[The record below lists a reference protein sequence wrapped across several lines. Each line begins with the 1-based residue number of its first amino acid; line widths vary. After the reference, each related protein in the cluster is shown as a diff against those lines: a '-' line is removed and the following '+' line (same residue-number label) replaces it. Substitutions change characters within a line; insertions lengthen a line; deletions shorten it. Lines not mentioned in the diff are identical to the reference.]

1 MMGRA
6 GAFLLVLAALPV
18 AGASDAA
25 LPSQPSPRERVA
37 KVACYPP
44 AKGGYGVRRAFRCS
58 RIEKM
63 KLVRKGVWWVQLRR
77 PPVYCYEVHLDR
89 SSGDSRDVPGVGS
102 VDEVRCPASA
112 YAYEGKPDLR
122 VTMRGFTTESR
133 HRKYG
138 FVSLTAV
145 GPRRTRVVVEA
156 NGDVAWL
163 SFAACGKASSR
174 RDHKLS
180 EFYSF
185 RSTTFVRLSLQD
197 LTATRHSAY
206 FDAGGA
212 HGGVPIGCAD
222 LVPSR

>member
-1 MMGRA
+1 MIGRA
-6 GAFLLVLAALPV
+6 AAFLLVLAALPIS
-18 AGASDAA
+18 GPSDAA

-44 AKGGYGVRRAFRCS
+44 APGYGVRRAFRCS

-77 PPVYCYEVHLDR
+77 PPVYCYEVHLGG
-89 SSGDSRDVPGVGS
+89 SGGDGRNDVPGVGY

-112 YAYEGKPDLR
+112 YADEGKPDLR
-122 VTMRGFTTESR
+122 AAIHGFTTESR

-163 SFAACGKASSR
+163 SFAACGELPSR
-174 RDHKLS
+174 RSHTLS
-180 EFYSF
+180 QFYSF
-185 RSTTFVRLSLQD
+185 RSTTLVRLSLRE
-197 LTATRHSAY
+197 LTATPHSVI

-222 LVPSR
+222 LVPSG

>member
-1 MMGRA
+1 MIGRA
-6 GAFLLVLAALPV
+6 AAFLLVLAALPIS
-18 AGASDAA
+18 GSSDAA

-44 AKGGYGVRRAFRCS
+44 APGYGVRRAFRCS

-63 KLVRKGVWWVQLRR
+63 KLVRTGVWWVQLRR
-77 PPVYCYEVHLDR
+77 PPVYCYEVSLGRED
-89 SSGDSRDVPGVGS
+89 DPYVPGVGY

-122 VTMRGFTTESR
+122 AAIHGFTTESR

-145 GPRRTRVVVEA
+145 GSSRTRVVVEA
-156 NGDVAWL
+156 DGDVAWL
-163 SFAACGKASSR
+163 SFAACGELASR
-174 RDHKLS
+174 RSHTLS
-180 EFYSF
+180 QFYSF
-185 RSTTFVRLSLQD
+185 RSTTLVRLSLRE
-197 LTATRHSAY
+197 LTAAPHSVV

-222 LVPSR
+222 LVPSG